1 MGGLTADFD
10 DRQAALYLAQGQA
23 ALQAGDAP
31 AATAA
36 LTAARGHP
44 VTRLEAHNLME
55 RHQLPGAFSEWVGVN
70 CEVSPQDDIF
80 RFFAGHPTSVNPLR
94 DYFADGWRTLSELML
109 LLESVQRPL
118 LGAGSFL
125 EFASGHG
132 RFTRHLVKA
141 LGAERV
147 TVSDVVPDAVAFARA
162 TLGVPGFLSAAR
174 PEDVAWPRRY
184 GVVFVLSLFSHLP
197 RSSWGRWLARL
208 VDAVEPGG
216 LLVFTT
222 HGTEAARR
230 ARVTLDAEGYFFAP
244 SSEST
249 AIDAQEYGTA
259 FTDEAF
265 VRARTAELAGTVEV
279 LRWAPMWF
287 WHHQDAWVLQRR

>member
-1 MGGLTADFD
+1 M
-10 DRQAALYLAQGQA
+10 
-23 ALQAGDAP
+23 
-31 AATAA
+31 
-36 LTAARGHP
+36 
-44 VTRLEAHNLME
+44 
-55 RHQLPGAFSEWVGVN
+55 
-70 CEVSPQDDIF
+70 
-80 RFFAGHPTSVNPLR
+80 
-94 DYFADGWRTLSELML
+94 
-109 LLESVQRPL
+109 
-118 LGAGSFL
+118 
-125 EFASGHG
+125 
-132 RFTRHLVKA
+132 
-141 LGAERV
+141 
-147 TVSDVVPDAVAFARA
+147 
-162 TLGVPGFLSAAR
+162 PGFLSAAR